1 MKIVIL
7 DSYATNPGDLSWDQ
21 FFDVGE
27 ITLYERTPHEKIV
40 ERAIDADAIIVN
52 KCVIDKEIISQLPKL
67 KYIGELATGFNN
79 IDIAYAKE
87 KGIVVTNVPGYST
100 DSVAQLTF
108 ALILEICHHVGEHSR
123 SVMAGDWIASRDMT
137 YWHYPLI
144 ELKGLTLGIIGY
156 GAIGRRVEEIAK
168 VFGMKVL
175 TNNGSRPKEGNVDFD
190 TVIKE
195 SDFIALHAPLN
206 DETRNMI
213 NKDVFDKM
221 KTSAFIINAARGPLI
236 VEEDLIEALNTGS
249 IAGAALDVISV
260 EPMEKDSK
268 LIGVNNL
275 IITPHIAWAPISAR
289 TRLIN
294 IAVDNLK
301 SFIDGNTK
309 NVVNK

>member
-7 DSYATNPGDLSWDQ
+7 DSYATNPGDLSWDK
-21 FFDVGE
+21 FFDLGE
-27 ITLYERTPHEKIV
+27 VVLHERTPHEKIV

-52 KCVIDKEIISQLPKL
+52 KCVIDKEIISKLPKL

-79 IDIAYAKE
+79 IDIEYAKQ

-100 DSVAQLTF
+100 DSVAQLTM

-123 SVMAGDWIASRDMT
+123 SVMDGDWIKSSDMT
-137 YWHYPLI
+137 YWNYPLI

-175 TNNGSRPKEGNVDFD
+175 SNNGSRPKKENVDFE
-190 TVIKE
+190 TVIRE
-195 SDFIALHAPLN
+195 SDFLSLHAPLN
-206 DETRNMI
+206 AETKGMI

-221 KTSAFIINAARGPLI
+221 KNSAFIINASRGPLI
-236 VEEDLIEALNTGS
+236 VEDDLIEALNKGR

-260 EPMEKDSK
+260 EPMEKGSK
-268 LIGVNNL
+268 LIGTKNL

-289 TRLIN
+289 TRLID

-301 SFIDGNTK
+301 SFIDGNAK
-309 NVVNK
+309 NVINK